1 MKIQRIITAPY
12 TYPTPDLKKIQEAL
26 DEGWTIA
33 FSPTV
38 VPAFA
43 GCPPEIIYVLETE
56 LNI

>member
-1 MKIQRIITAPY
+1 MIIQRIITAPY

-33 FSPTV
+33 CAPTV

-43 GCPPEIIYVLETE
+43 GNPPEIIYVVETE
-56 LNI
+56 LNV